1 MVVATG
7 NTPVTGERGGNYH
20 DGIAGAEVGVVV
32 EEEEVFTAEQRAGN
46 LSPHGK
52 LGIAQRDIHYLV
64 VNIFNL
70 DPIIQQV

>member
-1 MVVATG
+1 M
-7 NTPVTGERGGNYH
+7 
-20 DGIAGAEVGVVV
+20 V

-46 LSPHGK
+46 LSPRGK